1 MRKLLLAMLA
11 TVVAFMVLR
20 WESAPLITAS
30 TPTGILALEFCKS
43 PVKADMI
50 LSAWSIPV
58 ATWAVIIDF
67 FFLAAYGAVFYFGSV
82 TIASRLQNS
91 RLRMFGHAMIG
102 FSLIAPVLDIV
113 ENIGMLITLSGARSN
128 WLLRLTCYAAWVKF
142 ACAAV
147 VVLYL
152 LVSLPLNYAISKK
165 TAVPR

>member
-67 FFLAAYGAVFYFGSV
+67 FFLAAYGAVFYFASV
-82 TIASRLQNS
+82 AIAPRLQHR
-91 RLRMFGHAMIG
+91 RLQGIGRAMIS
-102 FSLIAPVLDIV
+102 FCLIVPVLDVV
-113 ENIGMLITLSGARSN
+113 ENIGMLITLSGVRSG
-128 WLLRLTCYAAWVKF
+128 WLLRLTCYAARVKF